1 MSAIGYILMI
11 IGALFYVLGGL
22 GLYRMPD
29 VYNRLQAATKATT
42 LGTFSLVL
50 GVGIVQPAW
59 FIKTLLIVVFL
70 TITNPVGSSVLA
82 KASYIYGAKPFKLV
96 KNELDELYNKSRG
109 DENADN

>member
-1 MSAIGYILMI
+1 MSTIGYILI
-11 IGALFYVLGGL
+11 TIGALFYVLGGL
-22 GLYRMPD
+22 GLVRMPD

-50 GVGIVQPAW
+50 GVGIAEPQW

-82 KASYIYGAKPFKLV
+82 KASYIYGVKPFKLV
-96 KNELDELYNKSRG
+96 KNDLDELYKSRG

>member
-1 MSAIGYILMI
+1 MTIIGYVFMI

-50 GVGIVQPAW
+50 GVGIAQPQW

-82 KASYIYGAKPFKLV
+82 KASYIYGAKPFKLT
-96 KNELDELYNKSRG
+96 KNDLDELYKSRG
-109 DENADN
+109 DENANN

>member
-1 MSAIGYILMI
+1 MSALGIILMI

-22 GLYRMPD
+22 GLFRMPD

-50 GVGIVQPAW
+50 GVGFANPSW
-59 FIKTLLIVVFL
+59 FIKILLIIVFL

-82 KASYIYGAKPFKLV
+82 KASYIRGVKPFKLV
-96 KNELDELYNKSRG
+96 KNDLDELYKSRG
-109 DENADN
+109 DEDANN